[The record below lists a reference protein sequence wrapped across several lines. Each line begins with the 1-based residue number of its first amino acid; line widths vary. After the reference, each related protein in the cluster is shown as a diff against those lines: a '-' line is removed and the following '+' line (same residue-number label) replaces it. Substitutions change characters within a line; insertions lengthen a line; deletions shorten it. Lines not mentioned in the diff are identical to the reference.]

1 MHRHKQQQQQSLQDV
16 EHRCNICKTFIVSA
30 VKLQEHLIEHSFKG
44 CEDRGYSCYIC
55 STVFTVP
62 SGLQLHMDEVHGNG
76 SKPYDCNL
84 CPAKFFFRAELEN
97 HLLDHEQGR
106 VKVKRRD
113 VVEEVM
119 QVAKTHQNN
128 NNNIQYGN
136 NNNDKPIKSEEL
148 ELETTPR
155 LAEVC
160 LEVVPKAE
168 HDDEEEYIE
177 VEKVMEI
184 PLKAK
189 APASSEL
196 IKSSAHQADDV
207 EDSDEQ
213 NND

>member
-1 MHRHKQQQQQSLQDV
+1 MQQMHRHKQQQQQSLQDA
-16 EHRCNICKTFIVSA
+16 EYRCNICKTFIVSA

-62 SGLQLHMDEVHGNG
+62 SGLQLHMDEVHGSG
-76 SKPYDCNL
+76 SKPYDCNM

-113 VVEEVM
+113 AVEEVM
-119 QVAKTHQNN
+119 QVTKPLQNN
-128 NNNIQYGN
+128 NNNNQYSN

-148 ELETTPR
+148 ELETP
-155 LAEVC
+155 LGEVC
-160 LEVVPKAE
+160 QDVVPKAE

-184 PLKAK
+184 PVTTKQT
-189 APASSEL
+189 ASSEV
-196 IKSSAHQADDV
+196 ISNDEQGNEV
-207 EDSDEQ
+207 EDAEEQ

>member
-1 MHRHKQQQQQSLQDV
+1 MHRHKQQQQQSQQDV

-62 SGLQLHMDEVHGNG
+62 SGLQLHMDEVHGSG

-84 CPAKFFFRAELEN
+84 CTAKFFFRAELEN

-113 VVEEVM
+113 VIEDVM
-119 QVAKTHQNN
+119 QVPKPHQNN
-128 NNNIQYGN
+128 NNNNQYSN
-136 NNNDKPIKSEEL
+136 NNTDKPIKSEEL

-155 LAEVC
+155 LADVC
-160 LEVVPKAE
+160 LEIVPKAE

-177 VEKVMEI
+177 VEKVIEV

-196 IKSSAHQADDV
+196 GKSSADQADDV
-207 EDSDEQ
+207 DDSGEQ